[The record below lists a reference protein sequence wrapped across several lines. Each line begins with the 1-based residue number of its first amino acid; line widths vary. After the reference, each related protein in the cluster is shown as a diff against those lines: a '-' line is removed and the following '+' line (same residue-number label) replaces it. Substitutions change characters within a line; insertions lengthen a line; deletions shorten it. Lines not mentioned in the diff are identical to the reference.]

1 MLLLP
6 FLQQPTTHQLHH
18 QLQPSTIITTPLPPR
33 RAPPAQGVGLTTW
46 RSLSPF
52 NPLCPSPIHRCRR
65 FRDNFQVSMP
75 FSFLVFLVCRFFFFY
90 FFFSTIISI
99 FFYLTCIWKSSTL
112 FWKFGF
118 FSFTLLIFFLN
129 FILSFF
135 FLFYLINK
143 LKDFFT

>member
-75 FSFLVFLVCRFFFFY
+75 FSFLVFLVCRFFFFT
-90 FFFSTIISI
+90 FFSPPSLVFFLPHLHLKIIHFILEIRFLFFYSLNI
-99 FFYLTCIWKSSTL
+99 FF
-112 FWKFGF
+112 
-118 FSFTLLIFFLN
+118 N

-135 FLFYLINK
+135 SLFYLINK

>member
-75 FSFLVFLVCRFFFFY
+75 FSFLVFLVCRFFFFT
-90 FFFSTIISI
+90 FFSPPSLV

-118 FSFTLLIFFLN
+118 FSFTLLIFYFV
-129 FILSFF
+129 FF
-135 FLFYLINK
+135 FSSSTWLIN
-143 LKDFFT
+143 